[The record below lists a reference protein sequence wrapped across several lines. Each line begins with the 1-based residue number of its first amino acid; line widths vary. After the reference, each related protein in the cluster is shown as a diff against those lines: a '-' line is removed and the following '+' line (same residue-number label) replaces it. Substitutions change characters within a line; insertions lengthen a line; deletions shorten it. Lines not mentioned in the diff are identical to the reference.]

1 MRSIVEYLA
10 SMDEALDLIFGA
22 ERERESE
29 RWRWRK
35 TDTGTKRQK
44 EKERQMDRQKSRQT
58 GRATNIRE
66 VEEAGGVFKCECSTC
81 KELLRKVVNVTNLQG
96 RELPGKETKKPN
108 HSFCIS

>member
-35 TDTGTKRQK
+35 TDTGTKR
-44 EKERQMDRQKSRQT
+44 
-58 GRATNIRE
+58 
-66 VEEAGGVFKCECSTC
+66 
-81 KELLRKVVNVTNLQG
+81 
-96 RELPGKETKKPN
+96 
-108 HSFCIS
+108 